1 MKKYLISDYVTTM
14 DVIKT
19 SAEYNQ
25 RERNRF
31 KENKHDLKS
40 TVFKYYFYEGY
51 FDNAGL
57 SKEDLRFIGAG
68 FSPIKATPMGVEY
81 TVFTVHHIKP
91 LSCSGETLPS
101 NLIPLPRKFHEFI
114 HEKIIDPQIKN
125 LKTGETTTIIGV
137 PDFSKLPLETM
148 MDTDFRIQY
157 YKYLVD
163 TYRMIPPHL
172 INKHTNEI
180 RKRLFAEWYSR
191 NFGNIH

>member
-57 SKEDLRFIGAG
+57 SKEDFEVA
-68 FSPIKATPMGVEY
+68 IKAIY
-81 TVFTVHHIKP
+81 FTNH
-91 LSCSGETLPS
+91 
-101 NLIPLPRKFHEFI
+101 
-114 HEKIIDPQIKN
+114 
-125 LKTGETTTIIGV
+125 
-137 PDFSKLPLETM
+137 
-148 MDTDFRIQY
+148 QY
-157 YKYLVD
+157 L
-163 TYRMIPPHL
+163 
-172 INKHTNEI
+172 
-180 RKRLFAEWYSR
+180 
-191 NFGNIH
+191 